1 MSQAVTAYRSQRVK
15 KNQEIWVVCTI
26 LKLWRNKEDDLIKLV
41 HIPGC
46 RPSNIRFMN
55 LASVLVHRCTKK
67 ELSGQ
72 YLAILTS
79 YVVNNPSVSGLSGA
93 QFRVKLVS
101 NFMLTKLQN
110 LPSLMIATIKKF
122 KIKTVFRELLL
133 ILEKS

>member
-1 MSQAVTAYRSQRVK
+1 
-15 KNQEIWVVCTI
+15 
-26 LKLWRNKEDDLIKLV
+26 
-41 HIPGC
+41 
-46 RPSNIRFMN
+46 MN
-55 LASVLVHRCTKK
+55 LASVLVYRCTKK

-79 YVVNNPSVSGLSGA
+79 YVVNNPYVSGLSGA